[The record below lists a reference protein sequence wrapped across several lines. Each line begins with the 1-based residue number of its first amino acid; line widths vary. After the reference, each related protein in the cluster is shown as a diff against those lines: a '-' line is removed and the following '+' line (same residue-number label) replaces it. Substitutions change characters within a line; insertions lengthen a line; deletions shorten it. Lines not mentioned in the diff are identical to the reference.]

1 MKVFKAS
8 ILTCIVCAGLIFA
21 LTGCSDET
29 KDRLDK
35 LSGHL
40 LSESRLSSVEDL
52 NLEDEGGGSY
62 SFDYGD
68 DKFYAEFDTDTWTIY
83 NSYRI
88 TNSKDI
94 KIICEA
100 LSEEHPVPSKDRES
114 YRTPADMAFEW
125 QQHNIAYEQ
134 LPEGNQWRES
144 AMNVDLDPDD
154 QGKTFKEM
162 YEERT
167 GKKLDLDT
175 LIEHSDKIKEKA
187 KEKLQENNIDTDNI
201 DFDKIERK
209 LKEKAKEYLED
220 K

>member
-1 MKVFKAS
+1 
-8 ILTCIVCAGLIFA
+8 
-21 LTGCSDET
+21 
-29 KDRLDK
+29 
-35 LSGHL
+35 
-40 LSESRLSSVEDL
+40 
-52 NLEDEGGGSY
+52 
-62 SFDYGD
+62 
-68 DKFYAEFDTDTWTIY
+68 
-83 NSYRI
+83 
-88 TNSKDI
+88 
-94 KIICEA
+94 
-100 LSEEHPVPSKDRES
+100 
-114 YRTPADMAFEW
+114 MAFEW